1 MKLLQADKEFM
12 IRLEKHCQGSQVL
25 ESFIMGK
32 KEIYRAERL
41 VKLGLVIKDKFDGAG
56 NINTY
61 YPAKPLCTCG
71 DNPGHTCY
79 CTGGE

>member
-1 MKLLQADKEFM
+1 MKLLVADKEFM
-12 IRLEKHCQGSQVL
+12 DILVKHCRGSQVL

-41 VKLGLVIKDKFDGAG
+41 VKLGLVEKGTFDGKG
-56 NINTY
+56 NNNVY
-61 YPAKPLCTCG
+61 YPSKPICTCG
-71 DNPGHTCY
+71 DNTGNTCY